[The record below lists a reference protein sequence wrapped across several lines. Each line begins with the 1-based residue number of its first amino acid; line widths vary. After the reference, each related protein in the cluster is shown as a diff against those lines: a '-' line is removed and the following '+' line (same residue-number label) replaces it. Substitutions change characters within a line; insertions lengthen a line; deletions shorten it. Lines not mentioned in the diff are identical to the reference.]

1 MLRSTLAIAVLAIL
15 STVSH
20 AEPPIRL
27 SEGLFDLQRPQGLG
41 LDAIEGDH
49 RLIYKATEKTHKF
62 CHHAN
67 MVVFH
72 QRLYLMWSNGLVDED
87 SEGQR
92 ILMTWSA
99 DGQAWESPQWL
110 TGEKHEICVA
120 AGFHVH
126 DGTLVAYFTV
136 TGGTNFH
143 PDTALYA
150 IRSRDGVHWSM
161 RQRIASGFY
170 IEGPRPLSNGR
181 LLLAG
186 EYVDPSRAEKRMR
199 VLVSDDPSGLGDWKD
214 VLITPP
220 ELSVFGYTEP
230 ALFQSRRGE
239 QATLLF
245 RNYSGTLYASRTTD
259 NGATWSIPEKTDYP
273 DSTARIAGGNL
284 PNGSAY
290 IINNAS
296 LTQFDR
302 RQLVLGLSRNG
313 SLFDRAFLVR
323 SEPTQMRF
331 EGEHKLDGWQY
342 PHAVSWKRFFYVAYT
357 INKED
362 VGITR
367 IPLRQLR

>member
-1 MLRSTLAIAVLAIL
+1 MTNEIL
-15 STVSH
+15 H
-20 AEPPIRL
+20 
-27 SEGLFDLQRPQGLG
+27 
-41 LDAIEGDH
+41 LDTKVTEDFING
-49 RLIYKATEKTHKF
+49 KA
-62 CHHAN
+62 
-67 MVVFH
+67 
-72 QRLYLMWSNGLVDED
+72 S
-87 SEGQR
+87 
-92 ILMTWSA
+92 
-99 DGQAWESPQWL
+99 
-110 TGEKHEICVA
+110 
-120 AGFHVH
+120 
-126 DGTLVAYFTV
+126 
-136 TGGTNFH
+136 FH

-150 IRSRDGVHWSM
+150 IRSRDGIHWSM

-186 EYVDPSRAEKRMR
+186 EYVDPSRTEKRMR
-199 VLVSDDPSGLGDWKD
+199 VLLSDDPSGLGDWKD

-220 ELSVFGYTEP
+220 ELSAFGYTEP
-230 ALFQSRRGE
+230 GLFQSQGSE

-245 RNYSGTLYASRTTD
+245 RNYNGTLYASRSTD
-259 NGATWSIPEKTDYP
+259 NGATWSIPEKTNYP
-273 DSTARIAGGNL
+273 DSTARIAAGNL
-284 PNGSAY
+284 PDDSAY

-302 RQLVLGLSRNG
+302 SQLVLGLSRNG
-313 SLFDRAFLVR
+313 ILFDRAFLIR